1 MSVIDTSDKQ
11 KVISVSEGGIPVTG
25 AMIDEWC
32 AAYDKGELPE
42 GYEVEGV
49 VTRGRPP
56 LHGERM
62 ESMTVRLPHSQKIA
76 LEQEARA
83 HGVPTSAYVRRIIAL
98 RSA

>member
-11 KVISVSEGGIPVTG
+11 RVISVAEGGVPVTG

-32 AAYDKGELPE
+32 AAYERGELPE
-42 GYEVEGV
+42 GYEVEGAAAK
-49 VTRGRPP
+49 GRPP

-62 ESMTVRLPHSQKIA
+62 SSMTIRLPQTQKAA
-76 LEQEARA
+76 LEEEARA
-83 HGVPTSAYVRRIIAL
+83 HGVPTSTYVRRILTL